1 MEKGKVKVQKGRTI
15 KEIPVAYKKHYTNA
29 GWREVKNTT
38 TTTFSG
44 NSRTM
49 GVGNSK

>member
-1 MEKGKVKVQKGRTI
+1 MEKGKIKVQKGRTI

-29 GWREVKNTT
+29 GWREVNGS

>member
-15 KEIPVAYKKHYTNA
+15 KEIPIDYKKDYINA
-29 GWREVKNTT
+29 GWREVDGI
-38 TTTFSG
+38 TTTFNS

>member
-1 MEKGKVKVQKGRTI
+1 MEKGKIKVQKGRTI
-15 KEIPVAYKKHYTNA
+15 KEIPIDYKKDYINA
-29 GWREVKNTT
+29 GWREVNGS

-49 GVGNSK
+49 GVGNNK

>member
-1 MEKGKVKVQKGRTI
+1 MEKGKIKVQKGRTI
-15 KEIPVAYKKHYTNA
+15 KEIPVDYKKDYINA
-29 GWREVKNTT
+29 GWREYTGT

-44 NSRTM
+44 NPRTM